1 MASIL
6 VGLKWFGI
14 VLGKVV
20 FVLVLPVAVAATL
33 FGLPGSLLVI
43 VDATIYSAC
52 HGWQHPPWWV
62 LLVLVGIAVLAEV
75 TESLL
80 AFMGVKATGATTST
94 GVWVIVGGIAG
105 VISGA
110 ALAPLLGLLGAL
122 VGPIGSIVLSAVPPI
137 VLGLIGGYLGGY
149 HYELRRGRSKEEAA
163 TAGRAALAGRLAGG
177 VTKVLL
183 VGVMTAIVL
192 VTAF

>member
-62 LLVLVGIAVLAEV
+62 LLVLVGIAILAEV

-105 VISGA
+105 VIAGA
-110 ALAPLLGLLGAL
+110 ALAPLLGLLGAR

-137 VLGLIGGYLGGY
+137 VLGLIGAYLGGY

-163 TAGRAALAGRLAGG
+163 TAGRAALVGRLAGG
-177 VTKVLL
+177 VTKGLL
-183 VGVMTAIVL
+183 VGVMAAIVL